1 MITKRWVRPARLPFL
16 LPLLAILIT
25 VAGMA
30 WPQPVNAQ
38 TTDLPVQTPADI
50 TYGYHEQMTP
60 EEVEAECRRIDGVID
75 AEADRLADSIKPYES
90 SHPGYYATETGKIT
104 AWQTE
109 AETAAETECQQQKQ
123 AAANR
128 QPPIQTPDQIVYGYH
143 DEMTE
148 EEVETECER
157 IYGLIDTEADR
168 MLTNIAPYENSHPDY
183 YATEAG
189 KITAWQAEAETVAE
203 AECQRQK
210 QAAEERRLAGDID
223 DLYPEI
229 SPEIKQLANRIGLTN
244 RAKRILYN
252 NNPLIL
258 DDPNHPDFTC
268 GGDTFADTYIHGCW
282 DHSGPIKLL
291 RDNSI
296 ETTLA
301 HELLHVIYY
310 REYYLVNA
318 NKGIDEQIDIVV
330 ARNPRQ
336 TSIILDAYADQINS
350 LPDRTGRYI
359 RYTELYAFTGTQF
372 TDSTPDLEDHYA
384 KYFRDRQALVDIF
397 HDWAVGTRAK
407 IMEQETYNTQLVNQA
422 NEYLACLNDVNRTT
436 GDCLAYYPDKSRYA
450 AYDDCL
456 ASRKTF
462 VADCQ
467 HLKPAAF
474 IAYVP
479 APVPIAPPAPVDNG
493 ELQALIEE
501 TEELVA
507 EVQEEQEE
515 IEDSFIHQLVFYDHE
530 MDEAEETAD
539 QTAVTNQP
547 AGTDELEDENEF
559 EEEVAEEEAEP
570 AADAEEEEER
580 SEDSPSGQRPD
591 QPTTDTPWGWLIV
604 ALVLSGSLIGG
615 ALFFNLRRRVDK
627 PEPNEEE
634 DEDNEAGKNAGRKQR

>member
-1 MITKRWVRPARLPFL
+1 MRDNI
-16 LPLLAILIT
+16 
-25 VAGMA
+25 
-30 WPQPVNAQ
+30 
-38 TTDLPVQTPADI
+38 
-50 TYGYHEQMTP
+50 
-60 EEVEAECRRIDGVID
+60 
-75 AEADRLADSIKPYES
+75 SPYEI
-90 SHPGYYATETGKIT
+90 SHTDYNATEPGKIT
-104 AWQTE
+104 AWHD
-109 AETAAETECQQQKQ
+109 TADLDNA
-123 AAANR
+123 
-128 QPPIQTPDQIVYGYH
+128 
-143 DEMTE
+143 
-148 EEVETECER
+148 
-157 IYGLIDTEADR
+157 
-168 MLTNIAPYENSHPDY
+168 
-183 YATEAG
+183 
-189 KITAWQAEAETVAE
+189 
-203 AECQRQK
+203 AECQRQL
-210 QAAEERRLAGDID
+210 QAAEERRLSGSID

-229 SPEIKQLANRIGLTN
+229 SPEIKRLANRIGLTD

-268 GGDTFADTYIHGCW
+268 GGETFADTYIHGCW

-310 REYYLVNA
+310 REYYLTNA

-359 RYTELYAFTGTQF
+359 RYTELYAFIGTQF

-384 KYFRDRQALVDIF
+384 KYFNDRQVLVDIF
-397 HDWAVGTRAK
+397 HDWVIGTRAK
-407 IMEQETYNTQLVNQA
+407 IVEQETYNTQLVNQA

-462 VADCQ
+462 VDDCQ
-467 HLKPAAF
+467 HLRPAAF

-479 APVPIAPPAPVDNG
+479 APVPAAPPAPADNG

-530 MDEAEETAD
+530 LDDEEDTAG
-539 QTAVTNQP
+539 QTAVANRP
-547 AGTDELEDENEF
+547 ADTDEAEDENED
-559 EEEVAEEEAEP
+559 EEEVAAEEAEE
-570 AADAEEEEER
+570 AGGSAEEQP
-580 SEDSPSGQRPD
+580 DGSPSAQNPSRRAASN
-591 QPTTDTPWGWLIV
+591 TPWEWLIA
-604 ALVLSGSLIGG
+604 ALVLSGALIGG
-615 ALFFNLRRRVDK
+615 ALFFNLRRQVDK
-627 PEPNEEE
+627 PKPSDGE
-634 DEDNEAGKNAGRKQR
+634 GKGNDTGKADGHKKR